1 MTGATLTVTGVG
13 VGSTKVV
20 VTATDADGL
29 SVGQSL
35 KVTVTEAPPEPIT
48 IDDVKTAY
56 PTLEI
61 TPTAESKSEDI
72 ELPAG
77 YTLNSLNEAIVAV
90 ARKTATTSVAGSVKW
105 AAATANAANVWVVTA
120 VSAGITNVDVL
131 DSSEILAHS
140 IRVTVTAAPPP
151 DPIPPT
157 VTETLPDVW
166 LGINARTSETFDLVN
181 HFQHSS
187 AITYSATSGDETIAT
202 ATIEGSMLTVTSA
215 DTGRTRVVVTATAEG
230 KSVQDGFQVE
240 VGHTNPYHMGEI
252 GDRELTVGGVEDVD
266 VGDNFSDPD
275 GQDLRVHAV
284 SKDEDFAT
292 VTVDGLTVT
301 VTAEGVGTTEIAV
314 YVEDEDG
321 LMSGRLYFSVT
332 VSESEPVEPD
342 PTGPDPT
349 APEPME
355 SASGL
360 PVDIEIPGKGK
371 FYEGTITNEGHRVIS
386 ENTQIVKVLRTTGMM
401 VKLEGV
407 KRGDTK
413 VYVVDAENEV
423 VGDPSNVTVNNSPPM
438 RDTEVDPD
446 PLYTMLAINDAATA
460 DVDES
465 TTVYVVYNDGTTAN
479 DIVDEIPALVSFF
492 KDDDL
497 GVGGDKLEFDASTDS
512 NYVKASVN
520 SAGEIEVDVVKKDGV
535 FFIVTITA
543 KDDTGEL
550 ADAPVMLAV
559 RAMAA
564 LPKSYDLKQ
573 KPSGVLGTITVDNR
587 QDVEHTIVVEDSD
600 NALGFVFAHL
610 FAQSYIGGAAEVG
623 KVIDTDPR

>member
-1 MTGATLTVTGVG
+1 MKYKVSVIKKIAFLVMTMALAVALVACSGAVGKPGEAGAAGAAADPVPQPPYVALPIDDLPVVQGSSDTVSLNEAFSDPEGKALTFTAESTDKTIATATVTGATLTVTGVG

-166 LGINARTSETFDLVN
+166 LGIDARTSETFDLDD

-187 AITYSATSGDETIAT
+187 AIAYSATFFGHRTIAT

-230 KSVQDGFQVE
+230 QSVQDGFQVE
-240 VGHTNPYHMGEI
+240 VHYTKPYTH
-252 GDRELTVGGVEDVD
+252 
-266 VGDNFSDPD
+266 
-275 GQDLRVHAV
+275 
-284 SKDEDFAT
+284 
-292 VTVDGLTVT
+292 
-301 VTAEGVGTTEIAV
+301 
-314 YVEDEDG
+314 
-321 LMSGRLYFSVT
+321 GR
-332 VSESEPVEPD
+332 
-342 PTGPDPT
+342 
-349 APEPME
+349 
-355 SASGL
+355 
-360 PVDIEIPGKGK
+360 
-371 FYEGTITNEGHRVIS
+371 
-386 ENTQIVKVLRTTGMM
+386 
-401 VKLEGV
+401 
-407 KRGDTK
+407 
-413 VYVVDAENEV
+413 
-423 VGDPSNVTVNNSPPM
+423 
-438 RDTEVDPD
+438 
-446 PLYTMLAINDAATA
+446 
-460 DVDES
+460 
-465 TTVYVVYNDGTTAN
+465 
-479 DIVDEIPALVSFF
+479 
-492 KDDDL
+492 
-497 GVGGDKLEFDASTDS
+497 DS
-512 NYVKASVN
+512 Q
-520 SAGEIEVDVVKKDGV
+520 
-535 FFIVTITA
+535 
-543 KDDTGEL
+543 
-550 ADAPVMLAV
+550 P
-559 RAMAA
+559 
-564 LPKSYDLKQ
+564 
-573 KPSGVLGTITVDNR
+573 
-587 QDVEHTIVVEDSD
+587 
-600 NALGFVFAHL
+600 
-610 FAQSYIGGAAEVG
+610 
-623 KVIDTDPR
+623 